1 MSVLESISRQKA
13 NAVACTILGD
23 AGVGKSTFA
32 ATFPKPL
39 FIRAEDGLA
48 SIDEDALPLLK
59 SVDSLWE
66 QLNAL
71 IKEEHGYKTIVIDS
85 VTKLES
91 MFIDY
96 VLESDPKKPKSIN
109 TALGGYG
116 AGMMAVSAMHNRVRK
131 ASQIL
136 INKGINVVF
145 IAHADTVTIEM
156 PDSDPYMRYDLRLGK
171 KSVSYYTDDV
181 DLVGFI
187 KLEAF
192 VKSEDGKKS
201 KAFSDGTR
209 LLTCYATAANVSKNR
224 FGIKEDLVLVE
235 GVNPLVD
242 YIKILGER

>member
-1 MSVLESISRQKA
+1 MSVLNTISREKSKA
-13 NAVACTILGD
+13 IACTILGD

-48 SIDEDALPLLK
+48 SIDVDALPLLTK
-59 SVDSLWE
+59 VDDLWE
-66 QLNAL
+66 QLKAL
-71 IKEEHGYKTIVIDS
+71 INEQHNYKTIIIDS

-96 VLESDPKKPKSIN
+96 VLANDPKMPKSIN
-109 TALGGYG
+109 TAMGGYG
-116 AGMMAVSAMHNRVRK
+116 AGMMSVSAMHNRVRK
-131 ASQIL
+131 AAQL
-136 INKGINVVF
+136 LLNKGINVVF

-192 VKSEDGKKS
+192 VKNEDGKKS

-209 LLTCYATAANVSKNR
+209 LLTTYATAANVSKNR
-224 FGIKEDLVLVE
+224 FGIKEDLILVE

-242 YIKILGER
+242 FIKFLGDK